1 MKLNY
6 KFRSA
11 AAIALALVMAT
22 SALPGCTGGGKKPA
36 EKKPTSQ
43 TQQVTPQKG
52 KEDKKAVADKDNK
65 KEDKKQDIPETKLP
79 NGYTDKTD
87 TGSGSQTEEKMDDK
101 GSSSKDDQK
110 KDDKGSS
117 SKDDQKKDDKG
128 SSSKGDQKKSDK
140 DSKKANTKKSSQ
152 KTPNKT
158 LKKKFAKTPA
168 VSDSS
173 SLKKAPSAKAGK

>member
-1 MKLNY
+1 MKLKY

-22 SALPGCTGGGKKPA
+22 SALTGCTGGGKKPA

-117 SKDDQKKDDKG
+117 SK
-128 SSSKGDQKKSDK
+128 GDQKKSDK